1 METINYKFEKDI
13 PVVATADVVV
23 IGGGPGGICSAV
35 MAARQGVDVL
45 LVERYGALGGMASFG
60 EVSPFMS
67 NHLDGVTLDKPLYGE
82 WVRKMWEYLP
92 ESQRGKDFDDKIAV
106 PIERQISK
114 DLAMLGSE
122 DLCLES
128 GVRLL
133 YHHNLIDV
141 IMEDGKIIAAVFSS
155 KSGPVAVKGKV
166 FVDSTG
172 DGDLAV
178 LSGCEYELGNEEG
191 YCQPMTLCFKLSDVK
206 PEGMPEIPGHP
217 GVPDR
222 QHINRL
228 YDEAKAAGE
237 IDCIRENVLWFLTH
251 EKDVIHFNTTR
262 VVKKSGVN
270 GVELSEAEIDARRQV
285 REYLKFLRKRVPGF
299 ENARI
304 HSIAHHIGI
313 RETRRIV
320 GQIMQTADD
329 FTEARHYPDGIAK
342 VRYPIDIHNPSGTG
356 TVIKAIAEDKWYEIS
371 YRAIVPKNS
380 ANLLMGCRAI
390 SLDHALH
397 SSARVM
403 PPVCSIGQAAGM
415 AAAMAVK
422 SGKAPAE
429 VSGIELRKNLAA
441 AGADL

>member
-1 METINYKFEKDI
+1 METLNYRYDKAV
-13 PVVATADVVV
+13 PVVAKADITVV
-23 IGGGPGGICSAV
+23 GGGPGGICAAV
-35 MAARQGVDVL
+35 MAARQGADVL

-67 NHLDGVTLDKPLYGE
+67 NHFNGVTLDKPLYGE
-82 WVRKMWEYLP
+82 WVRKMWQYLP
-92 ESQRGKDFDDKIAV
+92 VEQRGEEFNDKIAD
-106 PIERQISK
+106 PLQRQISK
-114 DLAMLGSE
+114 DLAILGAE
-122 DLCLES
+122 DLCLEA

-133 YHHNLIDV
+133 FHHNLVDV
-141 IMEDGKIIAAVFSS
+141 IMEDGKITAAVFAS
-155 KSGPVAVKGKV
+155 KSGLVAVKGKI
-166 FVDSTG
+166 FIDGTG
-172 DGDLAV
+172 DGDLAS
-178 LSGCEYELGNEEG
+178 LSGCECEFGNEDG
-191 YCQPMTLCFKLSDVK
+191 YCQPMTLCFKLADVDTAR
-206 PEGMPEIPGHP
+206 M
-217 GVPDR
+217 PDR
-222 QHINRL
+222 PGINAL
-228 YDEAKAAGE
+228 YDQAKANGE

-285 REYLKFLRKRVPGF
+285 REYLTFLRKHVPGF
-299 ENARI
+299 EKARI

-313 RETRRIV
+313 RESRRVV
-320 GQIMQTADD
+320 GLIMQTVED
-329 FTEARHYPDGIAK
+329 FTEARRYPDGIGK

-356 TVIKAIAEDKWYEIS
+356 TIIKAMPEDKWYEIS

-380 ANLLMGCRAI
+380 RNLLMGCRAI
-390 SLDHALH
+390 SMDHALH

-422 SGKAPAE
+422 SGITPAE
-429 VSGIELRKNLAA
+429 VNGVELRARLAA